1 MKAFYLFLLL
11 QLTLF
16 TAGACAVAADSLRIA
31 LISDL
36 HHLSPMLYDQGKAR
50 SSYEERSGRQ
60 FEQQQRVLDQLW
72 ADLLKLNPD
81 VLLISGDL
89 THHGER
95 QSHLDLAARL
105 QSLERE
111 GIRVV
116 VVPGN
121 HDINIPDAYAYR
133 GEKPTPVEG
142 ITKDA
147 FAQLYDPFGYG
158 EALQRDEAS
167 LSYLISLDERHWL
180 LCFDSN
186 RYEEHTTGSITAGYI
201 KPQTMEWALS
211 LLRDA
216 EQRGI
221 TVIGMMHHGLVEH
234 MPYQAAF
241 FPGYLVDGWKRQAQL
256 LADAGMP
263 LIFTGHFH
271 SNDIT
276 RFTSD
281 AGNKIDDIETA
292 SLAQYPYAWRMM
304 TLKEGSLAVESHFV
318 TTLPDGT
325 DLEKASRDRLE
336 GVTRRAA
343 ESRLKGLG
351 FPIPDEL
358 MPLLTDLIVKLN
370 LKHVKGDEKADPEMM
385 QLLQLFASYLGDEID
400 LANFSFD
407 FPPEDNKVEI
417 RWEKRKRVRE

>member
-1 MKAFYLFLLL
+1 MKAFYLLLLL

-16 TAGACAVAADSLRIA
+16 PAGCNAVAADSLRIA

-36 HHLSPMLYDQGKAR
+36 HYLSPTLYDRGEALT
-50 SSYEERSGRQ
+50 SYEERSGRQ

-72 ADLLKLNPD
+72 ADLLKEKPD
-81 VLLISGDL
+81 LLLISGDL

-95 QSHLDLAARL
+95 QSHLDLVARL
-105 QSLERE
+105 QSLEGE

-121 HDINIPDAYAYR
+121 HDINIPNAFAYR
-133 GEKPTPVEG
+133 GEKPTPVES

-158 EALQRDEAS
+158 EALVRDEAS
-167 LSYLISLDERHWL
+167 LSYLISLDEQHWL

-186 RYEEHTTGSITAGYI
+186 RYEEHTTGSITAGHI
-201 KPQTMEWALS
+201 KPQTLEWALS

-216 EQRGI
+216 DERGI
-221 TVIGMMHHGLVEH
+221 TVLGMMHHGLVEH
-234 MPYQAAF
+234 MPYQSAF
-241 FPGYLVDGWKRQAQL
+241 FPGYLVDEWERHAEL

-276 RFTSD
+276 RFTSA

-304 TLKEGSLAVESHFV
+304 TLEEGSLAVESHFV
-318 TTLPDGT
+318 TSLPGNA
-325 DLEKASRDRLE
+325 DLEQEAMDRLE
-336 GVTRRAA
+336 VATRRVA

-385 QLLQLFASYLGDEID
+385 LSLRMFASYLGDEVD
-400 LANFSFD
+400 LQNFSFD
-407 FPPEDNKVEI
+407 FPPTDNNVEI
-417 RWEKRKRVRE
+417 KWETKGRE

>member
-1 MKAFYLFLLL
+1 MKAFYLLLLL

-16 TAGACAVAADSLRIA
+16 PAGCNAVAADSLRIA

-36 HHLSPMLYDQGKAR
+36 HYLSPTLYDRGEALT
-50 SSYEERSGRQ
+50 SYEERSGRQ

-72 ADLLKLNPD
+72 ADLLKEKPD
-81 VLLISGDL
+81 LLLISGDL

-95 QSHLDLAARL
+95 QSHLDLVARL

-121 HDINIPDAYAYR
+121 HDINIPNAFAYR
-133 GEKPTPVEG
+133 GEKPTPVES

-158 EALQRDEAS
+158 EALVRDEAS
-167 LSYLISLDERHWL
+167 LSYLISLDEQHWL

-186 RYEEHTTGSITAGYI
+186 RYEEHTTGSITAGHI
-201 KPQTMEWALS
+201 KPQTLEWALS

-216 EQRGI
+216 DERGI
-221 TVIGMMHHGLVEH
+221 TVLGMMHHGLVEH
-234 MPYQAAF
+234 MPYQSAF
-241 FPGYLVDGWKRQAQL
+241 FPGYLVDEWERHAEL

-276 RFTSD
+276 RFTSA

-304 TLKEGSLAVESHFV
+304 TLEEGSLAVESHFV
-318 TTLPDGT
+318 TSLPGNA
-325 DLEKASRDRLE
+325 DLEQEAMDRLE
-336 GVTRRAA
+336 VATRRVA

-385 QLLQLFASYLGDEID
+385 LSLRMFASYLGDEVD
-400 LANFSFD
+400 LQNFSFD
-407 FPPEDNKVEI
+407 FPPTDNNVEI
-417 RWEKRKRVRE
+417 KWETKGRE

>member
-1 MKAFYLFLLL
+1 MKAFYLLLLL

-16 TAGACAVAADSLRIA
+16 PAGCNAVAADSLRIA

-36 HHLSPMLYDQGKAR
+36 HYLSPTLYDRGEALT
-50 SSYEERSGRQ
+50 SYEERSGRQ

-72 ADLLKLNPD
+72 ADLLKEKPD
-81 VLLISGDL
+81 LLLISGDL

-95 QSHLDLAARL
+95 QSHLDLVARL

-121 HDINIPDAYAYR
+121 HDINIPNAFAYR
-133 GEKPTPVEG
+133 GEKPTPVES

-158 EALQRDEAS
+158 EALVRDEAS
-167 LSYLISLDERHWL
+167 LSYLISLDEQHWL

-186 RYEEHTTGSITAGYI
+186 RYEEHTTGSITAGHI
-201 KPQTMEWALS
+201 KPQTLEWALS

-216 EQRGI
+216 GERGI
-221 TVIGMMHHGLVEH
+221 TVLGMMHHGLVEH
-234 MPYQAAF
+234 MPYQSAF
-241 FPGYLVDGWKRQAQL
+241 FPGYLVDEWERHAEL

-276 RFTSD
+276 RFTSA

-304 TLKEGSLAVESHFV
+304 TLEEGSLAVESHFI
-318 TTLPDGT
+318 TSLPGNA
-325 DLEKASRDRLE
+325 DLEQEAMDRLE
-336 GVTRRAA
+336 VTTRRVA

-385 QLLQLFASYLGDEID
+385 LSLRMFASYLGDEVD
-400 LANFSFD
+400 LQNFSFD
-407 FPPEDNKVEI
+407 FPPPDNNVEI
-417 RWEKRKRVRE
+417 KWETKGRE